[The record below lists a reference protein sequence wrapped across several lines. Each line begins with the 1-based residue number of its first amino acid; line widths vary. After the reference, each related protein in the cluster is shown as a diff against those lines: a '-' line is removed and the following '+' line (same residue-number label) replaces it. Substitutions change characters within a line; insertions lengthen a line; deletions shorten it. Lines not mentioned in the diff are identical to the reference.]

1 MGVFSCHMSNYEN
14 LIMPIL
20 YFHVTKN
27 WYILSRLGNIFLM
40 SFFNCSYIHM
50 EKA

>member
-1 MGVFSCHMSNYEN
+1 MGVFPCHMLNYEN
-14 LIMPIL
+14 LLMIIL

-40 SFFNCSYIHM
+40 SLLKFSYWHM
-50 EKA
+50 ERA